1 MSARTPFDNT
11 SNDTPGFNDAS
22 NFRAD
27 AAYAP
32 EEDRSTKSILR
43 ELMHEVPNLF
53 TKELALARA
62 EMREN
67 LEQTRRGA
75 MEVSAG
81 GVVLLGGYVVLLMAA
96 VYGLSEVMAPW
107 LAAVLVGGIAAL
119 VGYMMVKSGTRHF
132 SARDLR
138 PDRTIDS
145 VHKDADAIRGGPH
158 GYH

>member
-1 MSARTPFDNT
+1 MSARPDF
-11 SNDTPGFNDAS
+11 NDTSGFQDTT
-22 NFRAD
+22 NFGAD
-27 AAYAP
+27 ATYATG
-32 EEDRSTKSILR
+32 EDRSTKSILR

-96 VYGLSEVMAPW
+96 VYALSEVMAPW
-107 LAAVLVGGIAAL
+107 IAALLVGGIAAL
-119 VGYMMVKSGTRHF
+119 VGYMMVRAGARHF

-138 PDRTIDS
+138 PERTIDS
-145 VHKDADAIRGGPH
+145 VHKDADAIRGARH

>member
-1 MSARTPFDNT
+1 MNTRSEDFTESA
-11 SNDTPGFNDAS
+11 AS
-22 NFRAD
+22 SSFRAD
-27 AAYAP
+27 TADAM
-32 EEDRSTKSILR
+32 ESDRPTKSILR
-43 ELMHEVPNLF
+43 ELMHEIPSLF

-67 LEQTRRGA
+67 MEQTRRGA

-107 LAAVLVGGIAAL
+107 IAALLVGGIAA
-119 VGYMMVKSGTRHF
+119 VIGYVMVKSGTRHF

-138 PDRTIDS
+138 PERTIDS
-145 VHKDADAIRGGPH
+145 VHKDADAIRGARH

>member
-1 MSARTPFDNT
+1 MNAQFERDTFDESTRT
-11 SNDTPGFNDAS
+11 
-22 NFRAD
+22 
-27 AAYAP
+27 AYGV
-32 EEDRSTKSILR
+32 ESERSTKSILR
-43 ELMHEVPNLF
+43 ELMREVPNLF

-67 LEQTRRGA
+67 MEQTRRGA
-75 MEVSAG
+75 MEVSTG

-96 VYGLSEVMAPW
+96 VYALSEVMEPW
-107 LAAVLVGGIAAL
+107 IAALLVGGIAAL
-119 VGYMMVKSGTRHF
+119 VGYMMVKSGMRHF

-145 VHKDADAIRGGPH
+145 VHKDADAIRGARH

>member
-1 MSARTPFDNT
+1 MNT
-11 SNDTPGFNDAS
+11 RSEDFTDTTATSG
-22 NFRAD
+22 FRAD
-27 AAYAP
+27 AARSM
-32 EEDRSTKSILR
+32 EEDRSTRSILR
-43 ELMHEVPNLF
+43 ELMQEVPTLF

-67 LEQTRRGA
+67 VEQTRRGA

-96 VYGLSEVMAPW
+96 VYGLSTVMEPW
-107 LAAVLVGGIAAL
+107 LAALLVGGVATVI
-119 VGYMMVKSGTRHF
+119 GYVMAKSGARHF

-138 PDRTIDS
+138 PERTIDS
-145 VHKDADAIRGGPH
+145 VQKDADAIRGARH